1 VPVAEQVARADAAAA
16 PPRPS
21 LGAATPRLGM
31 GHRGSGP
38 RGRGRLDGPPP
49 ELLAIG
55 VVDEPAPVGI
65 ASPNEAPTAPEP
77 NAAIAAETSAV
88 TEAAPAE
95 PRAPRGAKKRG
106 RRGTPASVERQS
118 AETAPA
124 AASEPAPAAPAP
136 RKSRART
143 AAKTAHRRAR
153 AKKTTPKTES

>member
-1 VPVAEQVARADAAAA
+1 
-16 PPRPS
+16 
-21 LGAATPRLGM
+21 M
-31 GHRGSGP
+31 GPRGSGP

-55 VVDEPAPVGI
+55 VVDEPPPVGM
-65 ASPNEAPTAPEP
+65 ASPNEEPTAPEP
-77 NAAIAAETSAV
+77 NADIGAGTDTSLV
-88 TEAAPAE
+88 TEDAPTE

-118 AETAPA
+118 AAAAPA
-124 AASEPAPAAPAP
+124 PASEPTPPTPAP